1 MGLGVRA
8 VSKTDRSAAVQ
19 GGYAVAD
26 AQVGYRFN
34 RNLSLTLDVHNLF
47 DRVYYARL
55 PSRFYSV
62 YGDPRNVLVTARYR
76 F

>member
-1 MGLGVRA
+1 M
-8 VSKTDRSAAVQ
+8 
-19 GGYAVAD
+19 AD

-62 YGDPRNVLVTARYR
+62 YGDPRNVRLTLRASY
-76 F
+76 